1 MLYIWIA
8 VCIAAGVGAVYLA
21 CAAPDRKR
29 YCRAGYGLLAVSVIG
44 LIGFCIGTVLFFL
57 HHTGENDGETLLRMF
72 YGVTSIVATVC
83 IVIVLGAVFTGKKL
97 IRPAPLSVP
106 FLWAVLLL
114 LWTDLCAAW
123 TDKPGMILTLG
134 YSLCAL
140 LMLCPAAAFLRAAVL
155 LKREDVLRQYI
166 REREEKK
173 ARRQK
178 KQRLRSPGKYRGTK

>member
-8 VCIAAGVGAVYLA
+8 VCIAIGSGAVYLA
-21 CAAPDRKR
+21 CAVPDRKR
-29 YCRAGYGLLAVSVIG
+29 YCRVGYGLLAVSATG

-57 HHTGENDGETLLRMF
+57 RHIRENDGATLLRMF
-72 YGVTSIVATVC
+72 FTTTTVTAAVC
-83 IVIVLGAVFTGKKL
+83 MVVVLGAVFTGKKL

-106 FLWAVLLL
+106 FLWMILLL
-114 LWTDLCAAW
+114 LWTDLCASW

-140 LMLCPAAAFLRAAVL
+140 LLLCPAAAFLRAAAL